1 MSITIQAGFS
11 RDDIT
16 PSYSVPLAGYGN
28 TKDRM
33 SLTVLD
39 RIYASCVAVSDGENK
54 ALFYHLDLVRFTDA
68 STAYCNKVISESL
81 GINPTAIFFTA
92 THTHSAPDV
101 SSDLPCIREYLDT
114 ILHPVVIRLA
124 SEALADLEDAT
135 ITIGHGKT
143 RELNFVRRYLLSD
156 GSYGGDNFGDFV
168 NNTIL
173 AHETE
178 ADPEMQV
185 IRWNRKSK
193 KDILMVNWQAFSP

>member
-39 RIYASCVAVSDGENK
+39 RIYASCVAVFDGENK

-68 STAYCNKVISESL
+68 STAYCKKVISESL

-114 ILHPVVIRLA
+114 FCTPLSFAWLRKRWLIWRMPP
-124 SEALADLEDAT
+124 SPSAT
-135 ITIGHGKT
+135 EK
-143 RELNFVRRYLLSD
+143 
-156 GSYGGDNFGDFV
+156 
-168 NNTIL
+168 
-173 AHETE
+173 
-178 ADPEMQV
+178 PE
-185 IRWNRKSK
+185 N
-193 KDILMVNWQAFSP
+193 